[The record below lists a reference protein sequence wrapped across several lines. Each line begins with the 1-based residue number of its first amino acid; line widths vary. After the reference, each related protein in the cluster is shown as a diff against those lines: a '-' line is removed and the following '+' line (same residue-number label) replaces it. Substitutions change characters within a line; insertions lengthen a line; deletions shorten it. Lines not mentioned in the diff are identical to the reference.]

1 LKASI
6 VPSLTCGI
14 GTSEMEQPMKFTST
28 PQTRLNRALIDR
40 ALKAAAKDAA
50 SGRAEL
56 QSGRYKPT
64 PAKKA

>member
-1 LKASI
+1 
-6 VPSLTCGI
+6 
-14 GTSEMEQPMKFTST
+14 MEKPMKSTST
-28 PQTRLNRALIDR
+28 PQTRLNRAVIDR

-64 PAKKA
+64 RAKKA